1 MDDTSVIDQLE
12 ALAYSLGIVVRHE
25 RLENEESTFLPG
37 GLCRV
42 KGKPFIILNAAAP
55 ASEKVQTLAK
65 ALRRFDLSGVYV
77 KPAVRTLLDGSEEWE

>member
-1 MDDTSVIDQLE
+1 ME

-25 RLENEESTFLPG
+25 RLENEESTFIPG

-42 KGKPFIILNAAAP
+42 KGKQLIILNAAAP

-77 KPAVRTLLDGSEEWE
+77 IPAVRKLLEGSDEWK